1 MRSFTHAPL
10 PNLLDLYAASI
21 RSSVPDDELAAPWCR
36 SGDSAY
42 WFSRSAWSLLVVAR
56 WKQQLLDKQEISVW
70 LPDFFCNAAL
80 DPLRE
85 IGVNLVFYPVNEL
98 MAPNIEACQALV
110 EQQRMDLFVLVH
122 YFGQPTCTE
131 SAAIFCKKHK
141 AWLIEDAAHV
151 LRPAPGI
158 GEAGDCVIY
167 SPHKHLAIPD
177 GAVLVV
183 RPNGPAQFAEN
194 NKSMSVLNAVRDSV
208 FTMSRTSAG
217 NVNRAALLWLFK
229 RLAQRLGLRS
239 HLSEIAFKSVVEAKV
254 TTIHPRMSIMAKRLL
269 SRLLSQLDTVATH
282 REQHAKTWAN
292 ILSWKKQD
300 MTVTL
305 LTGEEVPYLA
315 GFSTTDA
322 KSTENLFN
330 DLQREGLPVTTWP
343 DLPPEVLNNADAHQV
358 AIKLRYTRFY
368 LPVHQTLLQ
377 HQLLECGKRQ
387 LKRTTL
393 QWQAKVLS
401 HEEWE
406 VYWQRCPM
414 ANLLQSYQYGEAK
427 KQAEGWKPCRLL
439 IVNEN
444 KSPIALVQVL
454 TRVWPILG
462 GVARLNRGP
471 LLFVGDSLEYQVS
484 VKMSVMQV
492 IAKTAQRKHW
502 WLFQVAPELPDVE
515 SAVSGLQALG
525 FKKLPAPVWES
536 GLISLDV
543 DEKSLLMGLNG
554 KWRNSMRKGVK
565 LGVTVTHQ
573 KCNDKTIML
582 LMQSYAELQN
592 NQGFSGMSE
601 KLIRALAKQKGFK
614 WQFNIFIAHD
624 SNTME
629 SYDFIERLDDYNPL
643 GMVVTIR
650 SGDTAIYLI
659 GTSNDRG
666 RSMQANS
673 VLLWEAILH
682 AKRSACCCFD
692 IGGLSDA
699 TPKGVAT
706 FKRGLNASPYKLVG
720 EWRKSVLP
728 MSKKASK
735 PISMPRAR

>member
-80 DPLRE
+80 GPLRE

-194 NKSMSVLNAVRDSV
+194 NKIMSVLNAVRDSV
-208 FTMSRTSAG
+208 LTMSRTSAG

-254 TTIHPRMSIMAKRLL
+254 TTIHPRMSTMAKRLL

-322 KSTENLFN
+322 KSTENLFD

-343 DLPPEVLNNADAHQV
+343 DLPTEVLNNADAHQV
-358 AIKLRYTRFY
+358 AIKLQHNRFY
-368 LPVHQTLLQ
+368 LPVHQTLSQ
-377 HQLLECGKRQ
+377 HRLLECGKNL
-387 LKRTTL
+387 LKRSTL
-393 QWQAKVLS
+393 QWQVKVLS
-401 HEEWE
+401 REEWE
-406 VYWQRCPM
+406 AYWQRCPM
-414 ANLLQSYQYGEAK
+414 TNLLQSCQYGEAK
-427 KQAEGWKPCRLL
+427 KQAEGWKSHRLL
-439 IVNEN
+439 IVDENE
-444 KSPIALVQVL
+444 SPIALAQVL
-454 TRVWPILG
+454 TRVWPVVG

-471 LLFVGDSLEYQVS
+471 LLLVGDSIESKVS
-484 VKMSVMQV
+484 IKMAVMQV
-492 IAKTAQRKHW
+492 IMREARRERW
-502 WLFQVAPELPDVE
+502 WLLQVAPELPDIE
-515 SAVSGLQALG
+515 SAVLGLQALG
-525 FKKLPAPVWES
+525 FKKLPAAAWAS
-536 GLISLDV
+536 GLMSLDV
-543 DEKSLLMGLNG
+543 DENALLMGLKG

-573 KCNDKTIML
+573 ECNDETLVL
-582 LMQSYAELQN
+582 LMRSYAELQN
-592 NQGFSGMSE
+592 NRGFDGMS
-601 KLIRALAKQKGFK
+601 KQLIRALAKQKGSK
-614 WQFNIFIAHD
+614 WQFNIFVAHD
-624 SNTME
+624 RNITE
-629 SYDFIERLDDYNPL
+629 SYDSIGGLGNNNPI

-650 SGDTAIYLI
+650 TGDTAIYLI
-659 GTSNDRG
+659 GTSNEQG
-666 RSMQANS
+666 RSMKANS

-682 AKRSACCCFD
+682 AKRSACCWFD

-699 TPKGVAT
+699 TPKGVAD
-706 FKRGLNASPYKLVG
+706 FKQGLNALPYKLAG
-720 EWRKSVLP
+720 EWRKFVLP
-728 MSKKASK
+728 VPEKASE
-735 PISMPRAR
+735 PISTSRAG

>member
-1 MRSFTHAPL
+1 M
-10 PNLLDLYAASI
+10 
-21 RSSVPDDELAAPWCR
+21 
-36 SGDSAY
+36 
-42 WFSRSAWSLLVVAR
+42 
-56 WKQQLLDKQEISVW
+56 
-70 LPDFFCNAAL
+70 
-80 DPLRE
+80 
-85 IGVNLVFYPVNEL
+85 
-98 MAPNIEACQALV
+98 
-110 EQQRMDLFVLVH
+110 
-122 YFGQPTCTE
+122 
-131 SAAIFCKKHK
+131 
-141 AWLIEDAAHV
+141 
-151 LRPAPGI
+151 LRPTPGV
-158 GEAGDCVIY
+158 GEAGDCVMY

-183 RPNGPAQFAEN
+183 RPNGPAQFSEN
-194 NKSMSVLNAVRDSV
+194 NKSMDVLSTVNESVLA
-208 FTMSRTSAG
+208 MSKVSAG
-217 NVNRAALLWLFK
+217 SANQLDLLWLFK
-229 RLAQRLGLRS
+229 RLAQRFGLRARP
-239 HLSEIAFKSVVEAKV
+239 SEITFRTEAKV
-254 TTIHPRMSIMAKRLL
+254 KVAIIHPRMSTIAKRLL
-269 SRLLSQLDTVATH
+269 LRLLPQLDMVAMH
-282 REQHAKTWAN
+282 RAQHAKTWAEV
-292 ILSWKKQD
+292 LSWGEKG
-300 MTVTL
+300 MTATSQV
-305 LTGEEVPYLA
+305 GEGIPYLA
-315 GFSTTDA
+315 SFSTTDV
-322 KSTENLFN
+322 KSAEALFN
-330 DLQREGLPVTTWP
+330 DLKREGLPVTTWP

-377 HQLLECGKRQ
+377 HQLLECGKRL
-387 LKRTTL
+387 LKRATL

-406 VYWQRCPM
+406 VYWPRCPM
-414 ANLLQSYQYGEAK
+414 VNLLQSYQYGEAK

-444 KSPIALVQVL
+444 ESPIALVQVL
-454 TRVWPILG
+454 TRVWPLLG

-484 VKMSVMQV
+484 VKMAVMQV
-492 IAKTAQRKHW
+492 IAKEAQRKRW

-543 DEKSLLMGLNG
+543 DEKALLMGLNG

-565 LGVTVTHQ
+565 LGITVTHQ
-573 KCNDKTIML
+573 KCNDKTILL

-601 KLIRALAKQKGFK
+601 KLIRALAKQKGSK

-629 SYDFIERLDDYNPL
+629 SFDGDNPL

-682 AKRSACCCFD
+682 AKRSACCWFD
-692 IGGLSDA
+692 IGGLSDT
-699 TPKGVAT
+699 TPKGVAA

-735 PISMPRAR
+735 SISMPRAR